1 MNVNISKKI
10 VASVY
15 VYGSK
20 YVLSIQVLLR

>member
-15 VYGSK
+15 VCGSK